1 MVFSKL
7 GKMFKQPGDGD
18 GEGPAFE
25 RVFDSHH
32 LMAERAGALLCVSI
46 RCESVSDREAGI
58 VFDEANAQLD
68 DACAGLVV
76 DLGHVE
82 VLTSAG
88 IGTLVRLHK
97 RMEERKGRL
106 AVCSLNDELTE
117 LFKLTRMDRLFLL
130 ADDRVTAIRELGA

>member
-1 MVFSKL
+1 MFSKL
-7 GKMFKQPGDGD
+7 GGMFKKPGDGD

-25 RVFDSHH
+25 RVFESHH
-32 LMAERAGALLCVSI
+32 LKADRSGVLLCVSI
-46 RCESVSDREAGI
+46 RCESVTDREAGI
-58 VFDEANAQLD
+58 VFAESNALLD
-68 DACAGLVV
+68 DACTGLIV

-106 AVCSLNDELTE
+106 AVCALNEELAE
-117 LFKLTRMDRLFLL
+117 LFRLTRIDRLFVLT
-130 ADDRVTAIRELGA
+130 DDRNTALRELGA